1 MYIVLVKI
9 TVSLTL
15 RISQGN
21 NEWRDDWKQ
30 YIVNESGEH
39 FKGKGGDHLGDEHKH
54 QVMEGKSRNA
64 ATTSK
69 VATVKASTSPSAA
82 AVAAGDA
89 RPLLPRNVD
98 INLIRHTLV
107 A

>member
-1 MYIVLVKI
+1 MYIEIVKI

-64 ATTSK
+64 ATTAR
-69 VATVKASTSPSAA
+69 VASVKGSALP
-82 AVAAGDA
+82 
-89 RPLLPRNVD
+89 PLPHNVD
-98 INLIRHTLV
+98 INLIPHTLV

>member
-1 MYIVLVKI
+1 MYIVLVNI

-15 RISQGN
+15 RMSQGN

-30 YIVNESGEH
+30 YIVNQAGEH

-64 ATTSK
+64 ATTAR
-69 VATVKASTSPSAA
+69 VATVKGGGAHP
-82 AVAAGDA
+82 
-89 RPLLPRNVD
+89 PLPRNVD
-98 INLIRHTLV
+98 INLMPHTLV